1 MRNTGANVT
10 ASSSEAVARASG
22 QVTGQL
28 LLVDDDALVC
38 KLLEARLGK
47 RGFRVLWA
55 TSAQAALQRLDGGDV
70 EVLVSDV
77 SMDGMNGLE
86 LCQRVAQSHPDI
98 PVVVMTAHGTLDTAV
113 AAIRAGAYD
122 FVTKP
127 VEMDVLVVALER
139 ALQHRRLRA
148 EVAELRRTVDG
159 VAGFGELLGTSTPMK
174 RLYERLER
182 TAISDGA
189 VLITGES
196 GTGKELVARALHRGG
211 RRRGGPFVALDCTA
225 RPEALLEFELFGLQN
240 GTTTGDKHAPREGV
254 LQRASGGTLF
264 LDEIGDLPASIQ
276 PKLLR
281 ALQERIARPL
291 DSDCVVPFDVR
302 VIAATNRDLESAVE
316 EGTFR
321 EDLYFWLNV
330 VRLELPPLRAR
341 GGDILL
347 LAQRFLEQHAGRAE
361 KSVTGL
367 TSATSARLLS
377 YPWPGNVRELQN
389 CIERAIALTAH
400 ERIEVDDLPEAVRT
414 HHGSQISLGGED
426 PSQFSTLEE
435 LERRYILKVM
445 EAVGGHR
452 TRAARILGL
461 DRKTL
466 YRKLG
471 RYLEEDRQT
480 S

>member
-1 MRNTGANVT
+1 MGESEAYTT
-10 ASSSEAVARASG
+10 ASPAEATVASG
-22 QVTGQL
+22 RVTGHL

-38 KLLEARLGK
+38 KLLEATLAK
-47 RGFRVLWA
+47 RGFHVLWT
-55 TSAQAALQRLDGGDV
+55 TSAEAALQRLDDGEV
-70 EVLVSDV
+70 EVIVSDV
-77 SMDGMNGLE
+77 SMGGMSGLE

-98 PVVVMTAHGTLDTAV
+98 PVVVMTAHATLDTAV
-113 AAIRAGAYD
+113 AAMRVGAHD

-127 VEMDVLVVALER
+127 VDMDVLVVALER
-139 ALQHRRLRA
+139 ALQHRRLRT
-148 EVAELRRTVDG
+148 EVAQLRRTVGD

-174 RLYERLER
+174 CLYDRLEQ

-189 VLITGES
+189 VLLTGES
-196 GTGKELVARALHRGG
+196 GTGKELAARALHRGS

-225 RPEALLEFELFGLQN
+225 RPEALLECELFGLQH
-240 GTTTGDKHAPREGV
+240 GTTGDTHAARDGV

-264 LDEIGDLPASIQ
+264 LDEIGDLAASIQ

-281 ALQERIARPL
+281 ALQERIACPL
-291 DSDCVVPFDVR
+291 DSERVVPFDVR
-302 VIAATNRDLESAVE
+302 VIAATSRDLESAVE

-321 EDLYFWLNV
+321 ADLYFWLNV
-330 VRLELPPLRAR
+330 VRIELPPLRAR

-347 LAQRFLEQHAGRAE
+347 LAQRFLEHHASRAK

-367 TSATSARLLS
+367 TSATAARLLS

-389 CIERAIALTAH
+389 CIERAIALTLG
-400 ERIEVDDLPEAVRT
+400 ERIDVDDLPGAVRT
-414 HHGSQISLGGED
+414 YDRSLISLGGDD
-426 PSQFSTLEE
+426 PSDFGTLEE

-471 RYLEEDRQT
+471 RYLAGDRKT

>member
-1 MRNTGANVT
+1 MA
-10 ASSSEAVARASG
+10 ASPSEAAAQASG
-22 QVTGQL
+22 RLTGQL

-47 RGFRVLWA
+47 RGFGVLWT
-55 TSAQAALQRLDGGDV
+55 TSAEAALQRLDGGEV
-70 EVLVSDV
+70 EVIVSDV
-77 SMDGMNGLE
+77 NLGGMSGLE
-86 LCQRVAQSHPDI
+86 LCQRVAQSHPHI
-98 PVVVMTAHGTLDTAV
+98 PVVVMTAHATLDTAV
-113 AAIRAGAYD
+113 ASIRAGAYD

-127 VEMDVLVVALER
+127 VDMDVLVVALER
-139 ALQHRRLRA
+139 ALQHGRLRT
-148 EVAELRRTVDG
+148 EVAELRRTVAD
-159 VAGFGELLGTSTPMK
+159 VAGFGEVLGTSTPMK
-174 RLYERLER
+174 RLYERLEGA
-182 TAISDGA
+182 AISDGA

-196 GTGKELVARALHRGG
+196 GTGKELVARALHRGS
-211 RRRGGPFVALDCTA
+211 RRRGEPFVALDCTT
-225 RPEALLEFELFGLQN
+225 RPEALLESELFGLPH
-240 GTTTGDKHAPREGV
+240 GTTGDPHAAREGV

-291 DSDCVVPFDVR
+291 DSERVVPFDVR
-302 VIAATNRDLESAVE
+302 VVATTNRDIESAVE

-321 EDLYFWLNV
+321 EDLYCWLNV
-330 VRLELPPLRAR
+330 VRIELPPLRAR
-341 GGDILL
+341 GADILL
-347 LAQRFLEQHAGRAE
+347 LAQRFLEHHAGRA
-361 KSVTGL
+361 KKAVTSL
-367 TSATSARLLS
+367 TSAAAARLLS

-389 CIERAIALTAH
+389 CMERAVALTVQ
-400 ERIEVDDLPEAVRT
+400 ERVDVDDLPEAVRT
-414 HHGSQISLGGED
+414 HHRSESSFGGDGASE
-426 PSQFSTLEE
+426 FGTLEE

-471 RYLEEDRQT
+471 RYLAEDREP